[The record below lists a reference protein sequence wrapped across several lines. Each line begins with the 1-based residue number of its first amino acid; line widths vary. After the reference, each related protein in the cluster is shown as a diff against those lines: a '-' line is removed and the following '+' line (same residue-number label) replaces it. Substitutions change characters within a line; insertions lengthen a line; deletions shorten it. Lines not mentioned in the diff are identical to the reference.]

1 MNPVDYQF
9 TTEEVE
15 RLCELYLDCR
25 LSILEEMELEYV
37 LKHCDFDSPIVNETK
52 EMMVVSRAIKLEA
65 VRPHK
70 SFWTWSLRVAAC
82 VAIVLGVFAIFNPVN
97 TNENDDRC
105 IVYVEGKRASGEEAQ
120 KIAEADVA
128 KMQQFIEVVNEQ
140 QVQEEA
146 KVEEFMNHINQSR

>member
-15 RLCELYLDCR
+15 KLCELYLDCR
-25 LSILEEMELEYV
+25 LSVLEETELEYV
-37 LKHCDFDSPIVNETK
+37 LMHCDFDSPIVNETK
-52 EMMVVSRAIKLEA
+52 EMMAVSRAIKLEA

-82 VAIVLGVFAIFNPVN
+82 VAIALGVFAIFNPVN
-97 TNENDDRC
+97 TNENDDSC